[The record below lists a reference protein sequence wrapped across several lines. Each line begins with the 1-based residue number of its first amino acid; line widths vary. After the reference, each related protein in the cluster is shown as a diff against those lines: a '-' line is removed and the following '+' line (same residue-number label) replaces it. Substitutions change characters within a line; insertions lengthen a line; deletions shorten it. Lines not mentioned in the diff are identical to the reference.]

1 MYELKGKGFPLG
13 SLACQWA
20 AAFLLE
26 SRLRDK
32 PSIRPQFTLH
42 EPEGEERSRM
52 INVPL
57 VWSDSFTTTHT
68 HTHTGPRGA
77 CSRTQKKE
85 WTFKWKATCA

>member
-13 SLACQWA
+13 SQACQWA

-42 EPEGEERSRM
+42 EPERGGE
-52 INVPL
+52 
-57 VWSDSFTTTHT
+57 
-68 HTHTGPRGA
+68 
-77 CSRTQKKE
+77 KE
-85 WTFKWKATCA
+85 AG